1 MLTNLLIRNY
11 ALIEKLEFGPSQH
24 LNIITG
30 ETGAGKSIML
40 GAIGMLMGN
49 RADTK
54 VLFDQE
60 QKCIIEGTFHIE
72 EYNIQPLFEE
82 EDIDYDTS
90 CLIRREISPN
100 GKSRAFIND
109 TPVTLDT
116 LKRIGLRLMD
126 IHSQHDTMQLGSNSY
141 QINLVDLYAQNTE
154 TISYY
159 QEIYNKY
166 KSTEKKYN
174 NLTTEAT
181 QAKKELDFNNF
192 LLQELL
198 EAKLKAGEQEELES
212 ELEVLENA
220 EEIKIKL
227 NQASQ
232 ALQDGEPSSITMLTT
247 ACSLLDKVSRF
258 AERFQQYNDRLQSAL
273 IEIKDIASEVST
285 EGDNIELNMARIEE
299 VQGRLSL
306 MFTLQKKHQVSSI
319 ADLLTIQHELEEK
332 VSRVTNLDEE
342 IEELKNQLDQL
353 AKELKHRASLLTT
366 TRTAVLPALEAEIVS
381 LLAELGI
388 PNATM
393 KIRHQAGEYTSNGVD
408 TVQFLFS
415 ANKGVAPQDL
425 KNAAS
430 GGEFSRLMFSIKYLL
445 ADKTALPT
453 IIFDEIDTGIS
464 GEIAIKLGAM
474 MKQMARNHQL
484 ITITHLPQVAATGEA
499 HYYVYKDNSAAR
511 TISKI
516 RQLSTDER
524 IHEIAQMISGAPPSS
539 TSLQNA
545 KELLE
550 SSLMSEF

>member
-72 EYNIQPLFEE
+72 EYAIQPLFEE
-82 EDIDYDTS
+82 EDIDYETS

-126 IHSQHDTMQLGSNSY
+126 IHSQHDTMQLGSNTY
-141 QINLVDLYAQNTE
+141 QINLVDLYAQNQE
-154 TISYY
+154 SIRYY
-159 QEIYNKY
+159 QEIYTKY
-166 KSTEKKYN
+166 KYTEKKYN
-174 NLTTEAT
+174 NATTEAS

-198 EAKLKAGEQEELES
+198 ESKLRPHEQEELES

-220 EEIKIKL
+220 EEIKTKL
-227 NQASQ
+227 SQASQ

-247 ACSLLDKVSRF
+247 ACSLLDKVSRY
-258 AERFQQYNDRLQSAL
+258 AERFQQYNERLQSAL
-273 IEIKDIASEVST
+273 IEIKDIASEVSA
-285 EGDNIELNMARIEE
+285 EGENVELNMARIEE
-299 VQGRLSL
+299 AQNRLSL
-306 MFTLQKKHQVSSI
+306 IFTLQKKHQVS
-319 ADLLTIQHELEEK
+319 TIEELIVIQNNLEEK
-332 VSRVTNLDEE
+332 VNRVTNLDDE
-342 IEELKNQLDQL
+342 ILELKNQLDQL
-353 AKELKHRASLLTT
+353 GKELKHRATLLTE
-366 TRTAVLPALEAEIVS
+366 TRTSVLTALEAEIVS
-381 LLAELGI
+381 LLSELGI

-393 KIRHQAGEYTSNGVD
+393 KIRHQVGEYTSNGVD

-464 GEIAIKLGAM
+464 GEIAIKLGTM

-499 HYYVYKDNSAAR
+499 HYFVYKDNSSTR

-516 RQLSTDER
+516 RQLSTEER
-524 IHEIAQMISGAPPSS
+524 IYEIAQMISGAPPSS

-550 SSLMSEF
+550 SSLMKEF

>member
-72 EYNIQPLFEE
+72 EYAIQPLFEE
-82 EDIDYDTS
+82 EDIDYETS

-126 IHSQHDTMQLGSNSY
+126 IHSQHDTMQLGSNTY
-141 QINLVDLYAQNTE
+141 QINLVDLYAQNHE
-154 TISYY
+154 SIRYY
-159 QEIYNKY
+159 QEIYTKY
-166 KSTEKKYN
+166 KYTEKKYN
-174 NLTTEAT
+174 NATTEAS

-198 EAKLKAGEQEELES
+198 ESKLRPHEQEELES

-220 EEIKIKL
+220 EEIKTKL
-227 NQASQ
+227 SQASQ

-247 ACSLLDKVSRF
+247 ACSLLDKVSRY
-258 AERFQQYNDRLQSAL
+258 AERFQQYNERLQSAL
-273 IEIKDIASEVST
+273 IEIKDIASEVSA
-285 EGDNIELNMARIEE
+285 EGENVELNMARIEE
-299 VQGRLSL
+299 AQNRLSL
-306 MFTLQKKHQVSSI
+306 IFTLQKKHQVS
-319 ADLLTIQHELEEK
+319 TIEELIVIQNNLEEK
-332 VSRVTNLDEE
+332 VNRVTNLDDE
-342 IEELKNQLDQL
+342 ILELKNQLDQL
-353 AKELKHRASLLTT
+353 GKELKHRATLLTE
-366 TRTAVLPALEAEIVS
+366 TRTSVLTALEAEIVS
-381 LLAELGI
+381 LLSELGI

-393 KIRHQAGEYTSNGVD
+393 KIRHQVGEYTSNGVD

-464 GEIAIKLGAM
+464 GEIAIKLGTM

-499 HYYVYKDNSAAR
+499 HYFVYKDNSSTR

-516 RQLSTDER
+516 RQLSTEER
-524 IHEIAQMISGAPPSS
+524 IYEIAQMISGAPPSS

-550 SSLMSEF
+550 SSLMKEF